1 MAVSAAPALAANL
14 DPSDWDAFRTRAHSL
29 LHEVLDHLQSVGS
42 GPVWQPVPEAV
53 LRATRRP
60 LPRKPAGGD
69 EVAHELTELLLPHG
83 VGNSHPRFF
92 GWVHGAGTPG
102 GVLAELVAAAVNT
115 NCGGRD
121 HAAIYFERQV
131 LQWVREIFGFPE
143 SSSGLLVSGTSM
155 ANLVCVQ
162 AARTAASPQ
171 ARASGLAAAYAA
183 RQSRGL
189 VGYASSAVHGCLEK
203 AFGISG
209 LGTSALR
216 RLSVDSEGR
225 LDPQRLDAAIVQDRR
240 DGFQPFLVIATAGT
254 ADIGAM
260 DDLMVLGAVARRH
273 RLWFH
278 VDGAF
283 GALAILSPAH
293 RHLVA
298 GIERADSL
306 AFDFHKWAHVPYDA
320 GCVLIRD
327 EAVHRRTFAMEPAY
341 LERGE
346 RGTAAGAPWFCDYG
360 PELSRG
366 ARAVKVWATLCE
378 QGLDRIGAAIAS
390 NCTLALELARRL
402 QWEPEFELLA
412 PVALN
417 IVCFRH
423 RPPGV
428 QGEALDRH
436 NRDLACDL
444 QESGAAVVSTTRV
457 GKALALRAAIVNH
470 RTTPADIEILVQ
482 SLARLARG
490 PAPVNARQRRSAS
503 L

>member
-1 MAVSAAPALAANL
+1 MAVRAEFAVAASL
-14 DPSDWDAFRTRAHSL
+14 DPSDWDAFRTRAHGL
-29 LHEVLDHLQSVGS
+29 LDEVLGHLQSVGA

-53 LRATRRP
+53 RRATRRQ
-60 LPRKPAGGD
+60 LPWRPGDGD
-69 EVAHELTELLLPHG
+69 EVARELAALVLPHG
-83 VGNSHPRFF
+83 VGNTHPRFF

-102 GVLAELVAAAVNT
+102 GVLAELVTAAVNT
-115 NCGGRD
+115 NCGGRE

-131 LQWVREIFGFPE
+131 LQWAREIFGFPD

-155 ANLVCVQ
+155 ANLVAVQ
-162 AARTAASPQ
+162 AARTAALPL
-171 ARASGLAAAYAA
+171 ARERGLAAAYAA

-189 VGYASSAVHGCLEK
+189 TGYASSAVHGCLDK

-209 LGTSALR
+209 LGTGALR
-216 RLSVDSEGR
+216 HLPAGADGRLSPER
-225 LDPQRLDAAIVQDRR
+225 LEASIVQDRR
-240 DGFQPFLVIATAGT
+240 DGFQPFLVIATVGT
-254 ADIGAM
+254 ADTGAV
-260 DDLMVLGAVARRH
+260 DDLPALVAIARRH

-283 GALAILSPAH
+283 GALAILSPAQ
-293 RHLVA
+293 RHLLA

-341 LERGE
+341 LERND
-346 RGTAAGAPWFCDYG
+346 RGTAGGAPWFCDYG

-366 ARAVKVWATLCE
+366 ARAIKVWATLRE
-378 QGLDRIGAAIAS
+378 QGLERIGAAIAG
-390 NCTLALELARRL
+390 NCTLAQDLAQRL
-402 QWEPEFELLA
+402 RGTPQFEVMA

-423 RPPGV
+423 HPPGL

-436 NRDLACDL
+436 NRDLACEL
-444 QESGAAVVSTTRV
+444 QESGAAAVSTTRLA
-457 GKALALRAAIVNH
+457 GALALRAAIVNH
-470 RTTPADIEILVQ
+470 RTTAADIEILVQ
-482 SLARLARG
+482 ALSGLARR
-490 PAPVNARQRRSAS
+490 
-503 L
+503 